1 MTIVITGNIL
11 AGIAAGALTFL
22 IAILPFA
29 LMGAAVESMMS
40 LGGSSGEFLK
50 KLATGA
56 AIYMPIGAI
65 VGLVVVLAGAP
76 WWVAIPA
83 AAAVFVAIC
92 VISQKLEDRQNAR

>member
-40 LGGSSGEFLK
+40 LGGSSGGFLK

-83 AAAVFVAIC
+83 AAVVFVAIC